1 MAEKTLNTRILL
13 KYDTLARWSN
23 STLVLKKGEIAIATI
38 PTADPANKHLPPV
51 MFKVGDGTK
60 TFAQLDWASGL
71 AADVY
76 TWAKAA
82 VRPTYKYGD
91 TDLTGFGTAA
101 AKNVGDFETAGAAAA
116 AESNAKAYVDQQI
129 AAIPSQAEYTLETGE
144 DDGTLVLKKDGVT
157 VGDAAVV
164 KGWAE
169 LLTTVAGKYVKPTGG
184 IPKADLASAV
194 QTSLGKADTA
204 LQSHQTVQLET
215 GTNNGTLKLTVG
227 SDVTDNI
234 AVKGLGS
241 AAYTASTD
249 YDTAGKAKELV
260 DAHNV
265 SADAHTDIRESVTAL
280 AEKVSGRATG
290 YVFANKQDPK
300 YISAIG
306 KAGSFVIGD
315 TIYFT
320 DANVPDE
327 WVTAVN
333 STSPF
338 YTFQNIETEKPD
350 LNGYVPTS
358 RKINNK
364 SLTTDINLGAADV
377 GVNETAFPGLN
388 KVGTITG
395 IKMNGVSKGTSGIVD
410 LGTVI
415 TDISGKQ
422 DSLNAEQ
429 LLAVNSGIT
438 AEKVG
443 IYDGY
448 ADGKQDTITSTNKLS
463 ADLVSGL
470 GAAAKKGVDT
480 TIAANSTSANLP
492 TSAAVENRINAH
504 VGIDKVGTVT
514 SVSTTA
520 DGGLKVT
527 NGTTAAVI
535 DIDDAVT
542 FILDCGNSTL

>member
-1 MAEKTLNTRILL
+1 M
-13 KYDTLARWSN
+13 
-23 STLVLKKGEIAIATI
+23 
-38 PTADPANKHLPPV
+38 
-51 MFKVGDGTK
+51 
-60 TFAQLDWASGL
+60 
-71 AADVY
+71 
-76 TWAKAA
+76 
-82 VRPTYKYGD
+82 
-91 TDLTGFGTAA
+91 
-101 AKNVGDFETAGAAAA
+101 
-116 AESNAKAYVDQQI
+116 
-129 AAIPSQAEYTLETGE
+129 
-144 DDGTLVLKKDGVT
+144 
-157 VGDAAVV
+157 GDAAVV

-227 SDVTDNI
+227 SDATDNI

-306 KAGSFVIGD
+306 TAGSFVIGD

-327 WVTAVN
+327 WVTSVN

-377 GVNETAFPGLN
+377 GVSETAFPGLN

-395 IKMNGVSKGTSGIVD
+395 IEMNGVSKGTSGIVD

-470 GAAAKKGVDT
+470 GAAAKKGVDI

-504 VGIDKVGTVT
+504 AGIDKVGTVT

-542 FILDCGNSTL
+542 FILDCGDSTL